1 MIPYIQTA
9 IEALNHRV
17 GEVRKMADS
26 YEKHGSLDKR
36 GVYDPRTVDAF
47 RKRQEYQKAI
57 RFMQLLERELE
68 KGRGAN
74 QAQ

>member
-17 GEVRKMADS
+17 GEVRKMANS
-26 YEKHGSLDKR
+26 YEKFGSKNKH
-36 GVYDPRTVDAF
+36 GVYDPRMVDAYK
-47 RKRQEYQKAI
+47 KRQEYQKAI

-68 KGRGAN
+68 RNRGEG
-74 QAQ
+74 